1 MTDNKE
7 LELLTLMSELDE
19 SYINEAQNCDRIK
32 LTRRVRKFPVM
43 LAAVISIIVLSTITA
58 AAVIQG
64 YISHK
69 RNVEHDYQYVEDSSF
84 VSELEKRQ
92 GQPIVAQN
100 KHLRLTV
107 DSVMSDKVYIECHA
121 TLEGLDEQGR
131 QYISKHLCL
140 TKTDFERL
148 KDSAHSYLP
157 HMVTDIDG
165 ADQTVRFDQGADLS
179 YGQRG
184 EHTEGSFTFGVARA
198 RLMGAQTVH
207 VRCLDWSSI
216 DMSQGLDELKDG
228 IFDGIEFDLP
238 VQTNFD
244 TLTLAAD
251 TRYFYVSEVG
261 FYNDLGG
268 WHGNE
273 KVVIHYSDGSEE
285 TIDLDRSRT
294 YGEKLFELEKI
305 QSVEYMGTV
314 YTAKKIEKADR

>member
-7 LELLTLMSELDE
+7 LELLALMSELDE

-121 TLEGLDEQGR
+121 PGAEQ
-131 QYISKHLCL
+131 K
-140 TKTDFERL
+140 RL
-148 KDSAHSYLP
+148 
-157 HMVTDIDG
+157 
-165 ADQTVRFDQGADLS
+165 
-179 YGQRG
+179 
-184 EHTEGSFTFGVARA
+184 
-198 RLMGAQTVH
+198 
-207 VRCLDWSSI
+207 
-216 DMSQGLDELKDG
+216 
-228 IFDGIEFDLP
+228 
-238 VQTNFD
+238 
-244 TLTLAAD
+244 
-251 TRYFYVSEVG
+251 
-261 FYNDLGG
+261 
-268 WHGNE
+268 
-273 KVVIHYSDGSEE
+273 
-285 TIDLDRSRT
+285 
-294 YGEKLFELEKI
+294 
-305 QSVEYMGTV
+305 
-314 YTAKKIEKADR
+314 